1 MRRLLYIVIVLLAAS
16 CTSSPIVTT
25 SKGKVKGETRNGVAI
40 FRGIP
45 YGAPT
50 AGENRFKK
58 PEPAP
63 AWEGVLDCTIN
74 GPIAVQN
81 GMSISGS
88 PGLGDYFSGGHPEL
102 FGVADEKQ
110 GENCLVLNVLTPGV
124 DRKERPV
131 LVYIHGGGFDTGSGT
146 LTLGADKLAKEEDL
160 VIVGVNHR
168 LNLFGF
174 LYLGHLDQEYAS
186 SGMSGMLDLVLALE
200 WVRDNISA
208 FGGNPGNVT
217 IMGESGGAMKV
228 STLMAMDSAK
238 GLFHKAIAESGSAP
252 ACSFSKDAAAAM
264 TDRFLSNLGLS
275 RDNWR
280 TILSLPAEDLLK
292 ASSHVSFAPVADD
305 INLNY
310 DGSKEI
316 LAYEVSREVPLMVGA
331 SADEMG
337 VFMPIASMGITE
349 DNLVEKVSQQ
359 FNISVQEA
367 QEVVEAFK
375 AADTKGDAP
384 WHTYL
389 KIVSLSGT
397 LGGGAFNQA
406 MAKAAQGGAPVFNYF
421 IEYDAFAPFGKDY
434 KCAWH
439 TADLPLQM
447 RIVLDPAAESLSK
460 LMAHSWAAFA
470 RTGDPST
477 DDLPWPAFTTTE
489 RLVMDFDEETKVLQ
503 DPTAP
508 FREALHHTVDYSHD

>member
-1 MRRLLYIVIVLLAAS
+1 MRRLLYFSMIILAAS
-16 CTSSPIVTT
+16 CSASPIVTT

-50 AGENRFKK
+50 DGENRFKK

-63 AWEGVLDCTIN
+63 TWEGVLDCTIN
-74 GPIAVQN
+74 GPIAVQD
-81 GMSISGS
+81 GMSISGA

-102 FGVADEKQ
+102 FGVAAEKQ
-110 GENCLVLNVLTPGV
+110 GEDCLVLNVLTPGV

-280 TILSLPAEDLLK
+280 TILSLPVEDLLK
-292 ASSHVSFAPVADD
+292 ASSHVSFA
-305 INLNY
+305 L
-310 DGSKEI
+310 
-316 LAYEVSREVPLMVGA
+316 GA

-421 IEYDAFAPFGKDY
+421 VEYDAFAPFGEDY

-460 LMAHSWAAFA
+460 LMAHCWAAFA